1 MGKITSPRDAASG
14 LPTGKRM
21 HKPISATVETASAK
35 APRDSV
41 SGNATGRR
49 AYKAVESSA
58 AKDGFEY
65 GGKQGFEY
73 GGKQGFEYGGKEAR
87 VEKPV
92 ARDAASGMA
101 TGKRQHKP
109 IN

>member
-1 MGKITSPRDAASG
+1 MGKITPRDPASG

-21 HKPISATVETASAK
+21 HKPIAVTVETAKAK

-49 AYKAVESSA
+49 AYKAVEFSSTEH
-58 AKDGFEY
+58 DGFEY
-65 GGKQGFEY
+65 GGKTV
-73 GGKQGFEYGGKEAR
+73 KS
-87 VEKPV
+87 P
-92 ARDAASGMA
+92 RDAASGLA

-109 IN
+109 F